1 MLPAIAFWLW
11 TLDRV
16 EASWAVLIDE
26 EGRQMD
32 VALARLPVGIRPGD
46 QLANL
51 EGPVIRPDRAAVAAR
66 IARLAGL
73 ESPPTLGDGGGMG
86 ERSQDHFTRAAKKA
100 GYRARSVFKL
110 EEIDRRTRL
119 FQGGQRVLDL
129 GCSPGSW
136 SQFAAKKVGRRG
148 QIVGIDLKPVQRIAD
163 NVVLMRGDAF
173 ETSAETLQGDGAPFD
188 VVMSDMAPDT
198 SGNRFTDHIRSIDL
212 CRRAL
217 SVAQSLLKPG
227 GHFVCKVF
235 EGEDVNALV
244 GELGALFD
252 QVKRIKPKGTRSESV
267 ELFLVGLR
275 LQVLEA
281 AQ

>member
-1 MLPAIAFWLW
+1 MLPAIVLWLW

-16 EASWAVLIDE
+16 EASWAVLIDDD
-26 EGRQMD
+26 GRQMD
-32 VALARLPVGIRPGD
+32 VAMARLPAGVRPGD
-46 QLANL
+46 QLL
-51 EGPVIRPDRAAVAAR
+51 SLDGPVIRPDRAAVAAR

-73 ESPPTLGDGGGMG
+73 ESPPTVGDGGGMG
-86 ERSQDHFTRAAKKA
+86 ERRQDHFTRAAKKA

-110 EEIDRRTRL
+110 EEIDRRARL

-136 SQFAAKKVGRRG
+136 SQFAAKKVGHRG
-148 QIVGIDLKPVQRIAD
+148 QVVGIDLKSVQPIAD
-163 NVVLMRGDAF
+163 NVVLICGDAF
-173 ETSAETLQGDGAPFD
+173 ETPAETLQGDGAPFD

-198 SGNRFTDHIRSIDL
+198 SGNRFTDHMRSIDL

-217 SVAQSLLKPG
+217 SVAQLVLRPG

-235 EGEDVNALV
+235 EGEDVNPLV
-244 GELGALFD
+244 AELGGLFD
-252 QVKRIKPKGTRSESV
+252 QVKRIKPKGTRTESV

-275 LQVLEA
+275 MQAVEA